1 MDTSKIPVVR
11 TASFR
16 TYTGPGRISIARY
29 APRNTPKGFKIFS
42 KLAPGSW
49 FNSVTWA
56 EYVPRYNTE
65 ILGVLNAKTVLEQ
78 LQQLAGEGNIPTLLC
93 WEVPPLVGDNQ
104 CHRRLAAA
112 WLERELGIEVPEYE
126 PEPVKQ
132 SDVAI
137 PPRLRRGQITLQ
149 FGGSSGAK

>member
-1 MDTSKIPVVR
+1 MDTKTSVIR

-16 TYTGPGRISIARY
+16 TYTGLGRISIARW
-29 APRNTPKGFKIFS
+29 APRNTPAGYKVFKA
-42 KLAPGSW
+42 LAPGDW
-49 FNSVTWA
+49 FNKVTWS

-65 ILGVLNAKTVLEQ
+65 ILGKLDPKKVLEQ
-78 LQQLAGEGNIPTLLC
+78 LQQLAGEGNIPTLQC

-112 WLERELGIEVPEYE
+112 WFERELGIEVPEYE
-126 PEPVKQ
+126 PEPAKQ

-149 FGGSSGAK
+149 FGGSSGVK